1 MEYVVIAGG
10 STTSRVTCM
19 IWPASLV
26 GFSGSTRFQVN
37 NPGRIAVEACTKPY
51 IYRPLWARGVE
62 QGGGRGGVTSRL
74 VGWLAGGWALGGGA
88 CAAAKRQLA
97 MNGWIPWHNCVLSC
111 TVNCNPKIKK
121 FCWLK
126 AHYFQLLHHFSH
138 YYQLLHCCCTLKIH
152 YDIIFQSLLVII
164 NFGCRIMPDIVSKHL
179 RTAMWSH
186 CAVWFE
192 FEQTPFPQAGRRL
205 RSAALLRIWL
215 GTCCFVPMSYFYS
228 ETIADQS

>member
-1 MEYVVIAGG
+1 MGQGRGAG
-10 STTSRVTCM
+10 
-19 IWPASLV
+19 
-26 GFSGSTRFQVN
+26 
-37 NPGRIAVEACTKPY
+37 
-51 IYRPLWARGVE
+51 
-62 QGGGRGGVTSRL
+62 GGGRGGVTSRR